1 MSAYAA
7 AGVSGKELDV
17 VVGIE
22 HDDGTIV
29 AEHLT
34 PAQAVSLA
42 QELVR
47 IASDTLALQSL
58 IGDA

>member
-7 AGVSGKELDV
+7 AGVSGEDLDV

-22 HDDGTIV
+22 RPDGATV

-34 PAQAVSLA
+34 PAQAVALA
-42 QELVR
+42 QDLVR
-47 IASDTLALQSL
+47 IASDTLALQAI
-58 IGDA
+58 IGDL